1 MRKLYAD
8 PVIKFFISTLG
19 MIAIFLVLKELQ
31 HIFIPFVLAY
41 FLFFMFQPVN
51 KFLKSK
57 KIPSGISIVLDLVIV
72 VLFIW
77 GLSSIVIASFN
88 KLDKAIPEYEAKLNN
103 IIASTTHSLGITNSD
118 FANFNLLEFVRE
130 TLDLG
135 GIAGGFFSSTLSFV
149 STVFFVLFFF
159 IFISGGHEKIMDAFK
174 TRFTEKQS
182 DGESDEESN
191 FDKTVQNIPHKIQH
205 YIVTKFVISLLTAVS
220 TGIVLWLFDVDF
232 LVVWVVLTF
241 LLNFIPNIGSVLA
254 VIFPTLIALVQFE
267 SFGYAILIAAVI
279 SFVQNTYGNILEPKI
294 MGNRL
299 GLNPIVILLSLL
311 LWGYIWGLVGMF
323 LSVPITAVIKILV
336 SESDSPNLKFINS
349 LMG

>member
-1 MRKLYAD
+1 MQKLYTD

-19 MIAIFLVLKELQ
+19 LIAIFIVLKELQ

-41 FLFFMFQPVN
+41 FLFFVFKPFN
-51 KFLKSK
+51 GFLEKK
-57 KIPSGISIVLDLVIV
+57 KIPSGIAVFIDIIIV
-72 VLFIW
+72 VLFVW
-77 GLSSIVIASFN
+77 GLSRIVIVSFN
-88 KLDKAIPEYEAKLNN
+88 EFENAIPLYESKLNN
-103 IIASTTHSLGITNSD
+103 IIANTADSFGITD
-118 FANFNLLEFVRE
+118 AAVAEFNLLEFVKE

-135 GIAGGFFSSTLSFV
+135 GLAGGFFTSTLSFV

-159 IFISGGHEKIMDAFK
+159 IFISSGNKKILDAFK
-174 TRFTEKQS
+174 TRFQEKQKSENQS
-182 DGESDEESN
+182 DVSN

-205 YIVTKFVISLLTAVS
+205 YIVTKFIISLVTALS
-220 TGIVLWLFDVDF
+220 AGIVLWLFDVDF

-267 SFGYAILIAAVI
+267 SFGYALLIAAIIGV
-279 SFVQNTYGNILEPKI
+279 VQNTYGNILEPKI
-294 MGNRL
+294 MGDRL

-323 LSVPITAVIKILV
+323 LSVPITAVIKILI
-336 SESDSPNLKFINS
+336 SESKSPNLKFFDS